1 MNKTPN
7 EIIDAL
13 ISIKDWHK
21 GDLMLSEIETINDA
35 CNCIQRLVEEK
46 KNFTEKIPLISV
58 GNFDLKHTIKN
69 CL

>member
-21 GDLMLSEIETINDA
+21 GDLMLCEIETINDA
-35 CNCIQRLVEEK
+35 CNCIKRLAEELKSRSAVEPESRSAGVPE
-46 KNFTEKIPLISV
+46 FS
-58 GNFDLKHTIKN
+58 LK
-69 CL
+69 L

>member
-13 ISIKDWHK
+13 ISIKDWHR

-35 CNCIQRLVEEK
+35 CNCIKRLEEEK
-46 KNFTEKIPLISV
+46 KKPA
-58 GNFDLKHTIKN
+58 
-69 CL
+69 